1 MDSRYN
7 APSHACLRFKYNRRV
22 TCNYL
27 KVRCAHSRM
36 SSRLCSREPSLSH
49 SLYLTRPCCL
59 PLRCCVAAGFH
70 VLSCALPVTRRKHRT
85 WSHKVMRKRMQEK
98 VTKNA
103 FIHGKSNEMNGE

>member
-36 SSRLCSREPSLSH
+36 LE
-49 SLYLTRPCCL
+49 CCL
-59 PLRCCVAAGFH
+59 DFVLENPPFLSASLTLFISLDLVVFRCAVILLL
-70 VLSCALPVTRRKHRT
+70 VSTNDLVPYP
-85 WSHKVMRKRMQEK
+85 
-98 VTKNA
+98 
-103 FIHGKSNEMNGE
+103 